1 MFKLKTDKDKIINT
15 ILINYKLKLQ
25 PLINK

>member
-1 MFKLKTDKDKIINT
+1 MFKLKTDKDKTINT